1 MVSKD
6 ITIMSK
12 EEQITIKAK
21 KMARVLQALNEINE
35 IEKIVKDTN
44 LKHTKEILLEE
55 YKEIDNMFFKT
66 SNI

>member
-6 ITIMSK
+6 ITIMTK

-21 KMARVLQALNEINE
+21 KMVRVLQALNEIKE

-55 YKEIDNMFFKT
+55 YKEIDSLFFKT
-66 SNI
+66 NNI

>member
-6 ITIMSK
+6 ITIMTK

-21 KMARVLQALNEINE
+21 KMARVLQALNEIKE

-55 YKEIDNMFFKT
+55 YKEIDSLFFKT
-66 SNI
+66 NNI